1 MNKTTTIKFNEE
13 VCTLNAKTTPEHYSS
28 KQKHTTL
35 YISNPFDPEDLRYS
49 GITKRP
55 EYTRKGEF
63 PEIDKEWRRYNKAE
77 LQIEKKIIAK
87 AVQDGLLDAELA
99 KELKWSRKAG
109 CSCGCSPGWKS
120 RDYRRQS
127 IWLTVISP
135 SKEQERME
143 ESKEYQSKREA
154 ETLASMVI

>member
-13 VCTLNAKTTPEHYSS
+13 VCSLECSIKSEHYSS
-28 KQKHTTL
+28 KQKHTIL
-35 YISNPFDPEDLRYS
+35 YVSNPFDPEDLRYS

-55 EYTRKGEF
+55 EYTRKGDF

-77 LQIEKKIIAK
+77 LQIQKKIIAK
-87 AVQDGLLDAELA
+87 AVQDGLLDANLA
-99 KELKWSRKAG
+99 QELKFSTKAG

-127 IWLTVISP
+127 IWLRVISP
-135 SKEQERME
+135 SKEQEK
-143 ESKEYQSKREA
+143 KERNRNYLAEQEA
-154 ETLASMVI
+154 KTLASMVI